1 MSDLRDNTISYILM
15 LRWQPNFALK
25 REVKLLQLKQKERR
39 LGANILPF
47 NRIFR

>member
-1 MSDLRDNTISYILM
+1 MSDLRVDTISYMLM

-25 REVKLLQLKQKERR
+25 REAKLLQLKQKERR
-39 LGANILPF
+39 LGANIPPF